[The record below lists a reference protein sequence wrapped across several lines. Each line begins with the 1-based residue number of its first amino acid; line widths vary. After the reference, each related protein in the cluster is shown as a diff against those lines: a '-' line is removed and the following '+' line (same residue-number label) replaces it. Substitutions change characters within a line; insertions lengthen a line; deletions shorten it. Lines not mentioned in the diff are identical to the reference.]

1 MTFLTGMNES
11 EDMMNNKI
19 LIFLSGVV
27 VGAVC
32 GHVVSKYILPKLNK
46 SEAEVEPE
54 ASEEIETESED
65 ETPEQNDSFVEVSEE
80 EPMKVMHDVFDY
92 SGLTR
97 QFGYNNNGKDEP
109 ESRYAPY
116 PISQAEY
123 DDPAYADYEPV
134 VLTWYADNILA
145 RDDDNDA
152 VILNPE
158 QVVGPTALSLF
169 NDPEVDVVYVR
180 DDSSCVQYEIDRDH
194 KKYEEVVG
202 RLDEEDDA

>member
-1 MTFLTGMNES
+1 MDT
-11 EDMMNNKI
+11 NKT
-19 LIFLSGVV
+19 LIFLSGFAA
-27 VGAVC
+27 GAVC
-32 GHVVSKYILPKLNK
+32 GYIMSKYVLPKLNK
-46 SEAEVEPE
+46 PEVEEMPTT
-54 ASEEIETESED
+54 SGIEDEPIEDEPED
-65 ETPEQNDSFVEVSEE
+65 ETPEQIESFVEVSEE
-80 EPMKVMHDVFDY
+80 KEMRVKHDVFDY
-92 SGLTR
+92 SALTR
-97 QFGYNNNGKDEP
+97 QFGYNTSGKDEP
-109 ESRYAPY
+109 GSHYAPY

-123 DDPAYADYEPV
+123 DDPAYADYEPI